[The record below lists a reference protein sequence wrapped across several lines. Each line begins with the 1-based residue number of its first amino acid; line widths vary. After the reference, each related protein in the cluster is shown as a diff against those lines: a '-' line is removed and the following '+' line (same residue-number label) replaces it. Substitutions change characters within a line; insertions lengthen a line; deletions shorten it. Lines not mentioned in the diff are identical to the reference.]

1 MQEKHPKIYSQKIN
15 TLKSKVQNEYYYHAR
30 KDIDNNED
38 DILRE
43 TEISRSDLIRKINN
57 IFSRTNFIY
66 QADITI
72 MYKNGENKNK
82 KIIGFKD
89 NYLLTS
95 DGLKI
100 SIDDIYDIK

>member
-1 MQEKHPKIYSQKIN
+1 
-15 TLKSKVQNEYYYHAR
+15 
-30 KDIDNNED
+30 
-38 DILRE
+38 
-43 TEISRSDLIRKINN
+43 
-57 IFSRTNFIY
+57 
-66 QADITI
+66 

>member
-1 MQEKHPKIYSQKIN
+1 ME
-15 TLKSKVQNEYYYHAR
+15 
-30 KDIDNNED
+30 
-38 DILRE
+38 
-43 TEISRSDLIRKINN
+43 
-57 IFSRTNFIY
+57 
-66 QADITI
+66 
-72 MYKNGENKNK
+72 NK